1 MKRII
6 SALTLFFVTSM
17 LCTAAPHHGPSH
29 GQRHP
34 QPHSAR
40 PVPPPPPAHHAA
52 PKPHHSISPIGT
64 VGGLIIGGLVTG
76 AVVSSI
82 AASSAASKPVAAAP
96 APSHNGVPGRN
107 FATLV
112 TVTKN
117 NGKVLHYDSLY
128 ESPIRY
134 SGESLYISTV
144 CVDDVRIDNDSIK
157 SISISKY

>member
-1 MKRII
+1 MKRLIAGI
-6 SALTLFFVTSM
+6 TLLTLGM
-17 LCTAAPHHGPSH
+17 ALCTARPTGPSH
-29 GQRHP
+29 GPRHP
-34 QPHSAR
+34 QPHAVR
-40 PVPPPPPAHHAA
+40 PAPPPPPPKHHNS
-52 PKPHHSISPIGT
+52 HSINPVCT